1 MRKTLGII
9 GAVATCPCHI
19 PIWLGLLGGTVIG
32 AKLSQNLVPVLAVA
46 TTLFL
51 AFLALALVE
60 GMMDLPV
67 ESDGLAQ
74 VVDGLLAFPH
84 GEVRHRPAVVAN
96 RSVTVGIR

>member
-9 GAVATCPCHI
+9 GAVITCPCHV

-32 AKLSQNLVPVLAVA
+32 VELSQNLVPVLAVA

-60 GMMDLPV
+60 GSRNQHTARKNAASFFLQNRDR
-67 ESDGLAQ
+67 SDQ
-74 VVDGLLAFPH
+74 RN
-84 GEVRHRPAVVAN
+84 E
-96 RSVTVGIR
+96 